1 MTEFLLAS
9 DLDPASIL
17 DRLRAAADAVAGA
30 VAAAA
35 ARASSRPSRRRASGR
50 SWTG

>member
-1 MTEFLLAS
+1 MAWLRPYVQQQMTEFLLAS

-30 VAAAA
+30 VAAATA
-35 ARASSRPSRRRASGR
+35 AA
-50 SWTG
+50 